1 MQEISCKNAFLT
13 SYMMQ
18 GEDAAFQEELEK
30 AMALSYQSYKLEE
43 EMRNFG
49 ARGELEPF
57 WSFLLFIQNPLCV
70 PSLHNT
76 VHSCDITEDLWE
88 LRPIEYLGT

>member
-1 MQEISCKNAFLT
+1 
-13 SYMMQ
+13 MMQ

-57 WSFLLFIQNPLCV
+57 FVISAFYSEP
-70 PSLHNT
+70 
-76 VHSCDITEDLWE
+76 
-88 LRPIEYLGT
+88 PICSQFA